1 MSLAFS
7 PRYMG
12 APPSARA
19 PHFCFSSYINRQALI
34 LIAAFNTGIRI

>member
-12 APPSARA
+12 APPLR
-19 PHFCFSSYINRQALI
+19 PRPPFFFSSYINRQALI
-34 LIAAFNTGIRI
+34 LIAAFDTGIRI